1 MNSIISIKN
10 LKKQFKRKINK
21 GFWKDLFKPEF
32 ALVNAV
38 NDISFHINPGEA
50 VAFLGPNGAGKTT
63 TVKMLT
69 GLVYPTTG
77 EVSVLGFKPSD
88 RSPLFLKQIGL
99 VMGNKQGLNWDLT
112 AKQSFDLLSQIY
124 EIPKVE
130 YTTRLEKLTK
140 LMQVETLLQTQIRR
154 LSLGERMKMELI
166 GAILHNPKILI
177 LDEPT
182 IGLDVIAK
190 QTLRKFLRE
199 IQAEMGVTLLLT
211 SHDMDDIETVCD
223 RVVIINKGQKIYDDS
238 LSKLTSTYS
247 QHKFVKISFNSA
259 VPNLNLETKG
269 VEIVETKLQSAL
281 YKIDKRNLPEF
292 LAQIAAFD
300 VDDIDI
306 QGVPLETIIQEL
318 FMQSK

>member
-1 MNSIISIKN
+1 
-10 LKKQFKRKINK
+10 
-21 GFWKDLFKPEF
+21 
-32 ALVNAV
+32 
-38 NDISFHINPGEA
+38 
-50 VAFLGPNGAGKTT
+50 
-63 TVKMLT
+63 MLT